1 MAAGDRLTAINVGV
15 RPDGTFDYQVT
26 GAAGGPASAAEPVA
40 VA

>member
-26 GAAGGPASAAEPVA
+26 GAATAPVPEPVA